1 MVAPS
6 VRGVAAVLMAM
17 LAVATAQEEAA
28 FRAFVE
34 NQRPAYVAVWDPTG
48 RAYLESVATMQYGVG
63 MFPGFGVIDREGRLV
78 GGYIGV
84 GDRNAPLLKE
94 LLQRAGVTME

>member
-1 MVAPS
+1 
-6 VRGVAAVLMAM
+6 M
-17 LAVATAQEEAA
+17 LAVATAQEEAS

-34 NQRPAYVAVWDPTG
+34 NSQPDYTVAWDPTG
-48 RAYLESVATMQYGVG
+48 RSYLESVAYMQYGIG